1 MLRKEGRLRG
11 ALWAPLDSLT
21 LSKTCSALVHCGMD
35 SQHPQVFSHFH
46 YLLSINREK
55 KGGATSGD
63 SSIVLIG
70 LGKQRKWG
78 KGANSWLMA
87 IMSQALCW
95 ILLCAYS
102 HVTFTIILGGRN
114 CSSFPTNE
122 KNEVQSAQ
130 NDSCQVIQ

>member
-1 MLRKEGRLRG
+1 MLGKGGRLRG

-21 LSKTCSALVHCGMD
+21 LSKTSSALVHCGMD
-35 SQHPQVFSHFH
+35 SQHPQVFSYFH

-87 IMSQALCW
+87 VMSQALCW
-95 ILLCAYS
+95 MLLCTS
-102 HVTFTIILGGRN
+102 SQVTFTIILEGRS
-114 CSSFPTNE
+114 CSSFSTNE
-122 KNEVQSAQ
+122 KNEIQSAQ